1 MNFPKFLR
9 TVFLTEHLWWLLLI
23 VSRPQMRIRKTD
35 QLGQFR
41 WTFSKIISIH
51 QLYNSRILTMSH
63 SIKKS
68 SGCWSRNSLHLCLQV
83 IWNTKIVFR
92 VTSHEVTTVFHA
104 KLDVEFTKTIERQ
117 FSWML
122 HWKTLGT
129 NQSPIFFRGSFS
141 NKDNV
146 KTPVQFR

>member
-23 VSRPQMRIRKTD
+23 VSRPQMRIRKTN

-63 SIKKS
+63 RFKKS
-68 SGCWSRNSLHLCLQV
+68 SGCWSRNPLHLCLQV
-83 IWNTKIVFR
+83 ILNTKIVFR

-104 KLDVEFTKTIERQ
+104 KLDVEFAKTIQLNAPLKDTWNE
-117 FSWML
+117 SKS
-122 HWKTLGT
+122 H
-129 NQSPIFFRGSFS
+129 FFRGSFS